1 MREKIIILP
10 TAKLPEW
17 SSLKID
23 VFWNCASFQEME
35 PDVVR
40 NYLRLVKKME
50 PKGIF
55 IAASPGGNYA
65 GPWKPGSGNTK
76 EAVTPD
82 IFKECLKDDFSLH
95 SEFLSDASLMPPAD
109 VIAPGQLIDLV

>member
-1 MREKIIILP
+1 LREKIIILP

-65 GPWKPGSGNTK
+65 GPWKPGSGSTK

-95 SEFLSDASLMPPAD
+95 SEFLTNIMFKS
-109 VIAPGQLIDLV
+109 PGCMTYLFERRKVE